1 MALKREVSILTQE
14 NNHLRQLVDLASEP
28 GLQGHNNVS
37 GNGDNSDDDSDDD
50 DNDDDPGAGY
60 PVVPAAGPA
69 GGPGTE
75 LQQLM
80 VAGFGHYVDG
90 RGERRACLYCV
101 REINAEL

>member
-28 GLQGHNNVS
+28 GLQGHDNVS
-37 GNGDNSDDDSDDD
+37 GNDDD
-50 DNDDDPGAGY
+50 DDDDDDGPGAGY
-60 PVVPAAGPA
+60 PVVPAAGQA

-90 RGERRACLYCV
+90 RGGRRACLYCSYDV
-101 REINAEL
+101 VQSGR

>member
-28 GLQGHNNVS
+28 GLQGHDNVS
-37 GNGDNSDDDSDDD
+37 GNDDD
-50 DNDDDPGAGY
+50 DDDDDGDDDDDPGAGY
-60 PVVPAAGPA
+60 PVVPAAGQA

-90 RGERRACLYCV
+90 RGERRTCLYCSYTIQSG
-101 REINAEL
+101 R

>member
-28 GLQGHNNVS
+28 GLQGHDNVS
-37 GNGDNSDDDSDDD
+37 GNGDDDD
-50 DNDDDPGAGY
+50 DDDDPGAGY

-90 RGERRACLYCV
+90 RGERRAYLYCSNTV
-101 REINAEL
+101 AQSGR

>member
-28 GLQGHNNVS
+28 GLQGHDNVS
-37 GNGDNSDDDSDDD
+37 GNDDGDGD
-50 DNDDDPGAGY
+50 DDDPGAGY
-60 PVVPAAGPA
+60 PVVPAAGQA

-90 RGERRACLYCV
+90 RGECRA
-101 REINAEL
+101 